1 MAYDAFVVF
10 TGDPKVEGET
20 LDKTFKDKK
29 ALEIYSFSLGAS
41 NPTTIGSQGSGAAG
55 GKVSLSSFNFMKK
68 TDTASPKLFSACCMG
83 SAYSK
88 VQVFLRKAG
97 GTAGQEPYLTY
108 TFDEAFID
116 SIQWSGSSG
125 GDDTPTESVSVA
137 YGKITVDY
145 KPQADKGSVGTS
157 VMAYWDARQNAPVEK

>member
-10 TGDPKVEGET
+10 TGEPKVQGET
-20 LDKTFKDKK
+20 TDKTFAAKK

-41 NPTTIGSQGSGAAG
+41 NPSTIGSAGGGGGA

-68 TDTASPKLFSACCMG
+68 TDTSSPVLFTACATG
-83 SAYSK
+83 SHFDK
-88 VQVFLRKAG
+88 VEVFLRKAG

-108 TFDEAFID
+108 TFDEAFVD

-125 GDDTPTESVSVA
+125 GDDTPSESVSIA
-137 YGKITVDY
+137 YGKITIDY
-145 KPQADKGSVGTS
+145 KPQKEKGTLGDS
-157 VMAYWDARQNAPVEK
+157 VMAYWDVRQNAPVK